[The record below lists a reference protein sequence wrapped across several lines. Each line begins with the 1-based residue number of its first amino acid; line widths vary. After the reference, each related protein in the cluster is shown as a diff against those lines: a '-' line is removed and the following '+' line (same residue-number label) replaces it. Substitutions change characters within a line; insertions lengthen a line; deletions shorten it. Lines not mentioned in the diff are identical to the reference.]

1 MQQSSFA
8 LAGVGRI
15 CLIRGGGQ
23 NRPKPKSRLVQLQ
36 PHEMKTTSIFWICT
50 IALASADAS
59 ATVET
64 PFGMIEGNHLPV
76 LGVNEY
82 LSLPYAQPPTG
93 TSRFG
98 PPIDWS
104 GPLPSSAKAFGPSC
118 PQVADQIW

>member
-1 MQQSSFA
+1 MSAPVVLYSLAAQKLANSAFA
-8 LAGVGRI
+8 A
-15 CLIRGGGQ
+15 
-23 NRPKPKSRLVQLQ
+23 
-36 PHEMKTTSIFWICT
+36 
-50 IALASADAS
+50 ASADAS

-104 GPLPSSAKAFGPSC
+104 GPQFLIRANHVENGA
-118 PQVADQIW
+118 I